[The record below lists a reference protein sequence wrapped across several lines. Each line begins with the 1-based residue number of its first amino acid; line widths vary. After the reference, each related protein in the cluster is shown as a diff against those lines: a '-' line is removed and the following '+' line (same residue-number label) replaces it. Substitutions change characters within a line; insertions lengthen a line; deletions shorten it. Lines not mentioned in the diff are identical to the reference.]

1 MTALTAFDL
10 DDSGKIDLNGIYDRP
25 DPRDY
30 YQTLINLE
38 YRIPDEA
45 APVFRSTIDEMRSV
59 RRRKTLTILDVGC
72 SYGVN
77 AAILK
82 HGQSMPEL
90 FSAYSARQSGALSRQ
105 DLIARDRD
113 FYRSGSG
120 DRDLRIVGLDV
131 AARAVGYA
139 RQAGI
144 LDGGVS
150 ADLETQSPTPEETAL
165 LAPTDLVTSTGA
177 IGYVGAPTFDHILDA
192 CSRQPW
198 FALFAL
204 RMFPVD
210 AIAATLAS
218 RGYAVFKLA
227 GRTFKQRR
235 FAGRTEFNE
244 VLANLDTLGI
254 DPARLETEGW
264 YHAEF
269 YFAHPSDEAV
279 PAPISRL
286 VQI

>member
-10 DDSGKIDLNGIYDRP
+10 DDSGKIDLNGIYDQP

-30 YQTLINLE
+30 YETLTNLG
-38 YRIPDEA
+38 YCIPDEA
-45 APVFRSTIDEMRSV
+45 APVFRSVVAGERAARAIDR
-59 RRRKTLTILDVGC
+59 LTVVDVGC

-82 HGQSMPEL
+82 QGRSMAEL
-90 FSAYSARQSGALSRQ
+90 YSAYGSRQAGMLSRRE
-105 DLIARDRD
+105 LIARDRG
-113 FYRSGSG
+113 RPHSEGG
-120 DRDLRIVGLDV
+120 DAGLTFIGLDV

-139 RQAGI
+139 CQAGI
-144 LDGGVS
+144 LDS
-150 ADLETQSPTPEETAL
+150 AIATNLEGHPPTADEADI
-165 LAPTDLVTSTGA
+165 LAPSDLVISTGA

-192 CSRQPW
+192 CKRPPW
-198 FALFAL
+198 LALFAL

-210 AIAATLAS
+210 AIAEALTR

-235 FAGRTEFNE
+235 FAGRTESKE
-244 VLANLDTLGI
+244 VLANLGSLGI
-254 DPARLETEGW
+254 DPTGLEAEGW

-269 YFAHPSDEAV
+269 FFARPESES
-279 PAPISRL
+279 APLPIAGL
-286 VQI
+286 VRT